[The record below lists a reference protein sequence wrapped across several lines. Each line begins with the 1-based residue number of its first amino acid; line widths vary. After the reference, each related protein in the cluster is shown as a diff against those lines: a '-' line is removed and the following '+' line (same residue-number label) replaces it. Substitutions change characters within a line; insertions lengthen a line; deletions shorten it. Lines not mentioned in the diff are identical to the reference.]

1 VRNCARAEI
10 LFVKSARKH
19 KIGRAKAVYVMLTS
33 TPSIELV
40 QTREEWKGIGLD
52 DRGLLLE
59 ILAIK
64 EDAKLTVI
72 HVMPCEF
79 RRR

>member
-1 VRNCARAEI
+1 
-10 LFVKSARKH
+10 
-19 KIGRAKAVYVMLTS
+19 MLTS